1 MRGRL
6 LSVVI
11 VLGSLAPSWAGQKQK
26 KPAPAP
32 PPPAALTEEE
42 KEILKNRELL
52 EKLDLLRNFEKV
64 KYLDFLAERK
74 EEKGK
79 PQPPKAATKP
89 K

>member
-1 MRGRL
+1 MGRRL

-11 VLGSLAPSWAGQKQK
+11 VLGSLAASWAGQKQK
-26 KPAPAP
+26 KPVPT

-79 PQPPKAATKP
+79 PQPPKTATKP

>member
-11 VLGSLAPSWAGQKQK
+11 VLGSLAPSWTGQKQK

-74 EEKGK
+74 EKEK